1 MGGWWKAETIAQNIC
16 NEGDGVMNNKK
27 KRLIYLMITIM
38 LLIVEVLIAR
48 YVHDAFIRPYVGDM
62 LVVILI
68 YTFVRIIIPEKI
80 RLLPFYIFLFAA
92 GVEVLQYFEI
102 VKLLGLEDN
111 QFMSTLIGSVFDLKD
126 IACYG
131 VGCLLLGMYELAR
144 GKSIGV

>member
-68 YTFVRIIIPEKI
+68 YTFVRILIPEKI
-80 RLLPFYIFLFAA
+80 RLLPLYIFLFAA
-92 GVEVLQYFEI
+92 GVEALQYFEI
-102 VKLLGLEDN
+102 VKILGVEDNTFLRILLG
-111 QFMSTLIGSVFDLKD
+111 STFDPKD
-126 IACYG
+126 IVCYG
-131 VGCLLLGMYELAR
+131 VGCFGIFLVER
-144 GKSIGV
+144 IR